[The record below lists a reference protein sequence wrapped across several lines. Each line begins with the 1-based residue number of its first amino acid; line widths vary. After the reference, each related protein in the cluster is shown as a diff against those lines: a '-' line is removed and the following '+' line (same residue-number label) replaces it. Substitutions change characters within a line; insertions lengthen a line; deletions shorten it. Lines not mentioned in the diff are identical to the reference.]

1 MKDNPVDKEKVKSF
15 LLEVL
20 KENVDSKSIEW
31 LLQQKEKIAM
41 EASYLKFY
49 MAFSQASRYF
59 KKQLLSLSEKDKEK
73 ANQLVKGFSPASWDQ
88 LQAARSYLLLHF
100 EENDPSTW
108 VKALNKLFET
118 ADMHEQQSLY
128 AAIPLMPFQKEMTER
143 AIEGLRT
150 NISSVFDAVALNN
163 PFPSKYFDERAWNQ
177 MVIKAVFLQRPLY
190 QIQNAN
196 IRANHNLAK
205 ILTDFAHER
214 WAAGRKV
221 MPELWRFV
229 GPYID
234 GENITDIKKVFD
246 SGDLLHKKA
255 ALLACSLSDFSE
267 AKKLLEQ
274 YPDLKAAI
282 QNGNIN
288 WESLGKEFQSTIQ

>member
-20 KENVDSKSIEW
+20 KENADSKSIEW
-31 LLQQKEKIAM
+31 LLQQKEKIEN
-41 EASYLKFY
+41 EASYLKFF
-49 MAFSQASRYF
+49 MAFSQSSRYF
-59 KKQLLSLSEKDKEK
+59 KKQLLSLSDKNKEK
-73 ANQLVKGFSPASWDQ
+73 ADQLVKGFSPSSWDQ
-88 LQAARSYLLLHF
+88 LQTARSYLLLHF
-100 EENDPSTW
+100 EENDPTSW

-128 AAIPLMPFQKEMTER
+128 AAIPIMPFQEEMTER

-177 MVIKAVFLQRPLY
+177 MVIKAIFLQRPLY
-190 QIQNAN
+190 QIQNADE
-196 IRANHNLAK
+196 RANLNLAK
-205 ILTDFAHER
+205 ILVDFAHER

-229 GPYID
+229 APYID
-234 GENITDIKKVFD
+234 TDNISDIKKVLQT
-246 SGDLLHKKA
+246 GDLLQKKA
-255 ALLACSLSDFSE
+255 GLLACSQSDFAE
-267 AKKLLEQ
+267 AKKLLDQHAE
-274 YPDLKAAI
+274 LKSQI
-282 QNGNIN
+282 QKGDIT
-288 WESLGKEFQSTIQ
+288 WESIGKEFQSTIQ

>member
-1 MKDNPVDKEKVKSF
+1 MKDNTVDKEKIKSF

-20 KENVDSKSIEW
+20 KENTEGKSIEW
-31 LLQQKEKIAM
+31 LLQQKEKIEN

-59 KKQLLSLSEKDKEK
+59 KKQALRISELDKER
-73 ANQLVKGFSPASWDQ
+73 AEQLKKGFRPSSWDQ

-100 EENDPSTW
+100 EENDPRSW
-108 VKALNKLFET
+108 VIALNKLFET

-128 AAIPLMPFQKEMTER
+128 AALPIMPFQEEMTER

-163 PFPSKYFDERAWNQ
+163 PFPSQYFDERAWNQ
-177 MVIKAVFLQRPLY
+177 MVIKAIFLQRPLY
-190 QIQNAN
+190 QIQNADE
-196 IRANHNLAK
+196 RANHNLSK
-205 ILTDFAHER
+205 TLIDFAHER

-229 GPYID
+229 GPFI
-234 GENITDIKKVFD
+234 ESETISDIKKVID
-246 SGDLLHKKA
+246 SGDLLQKKA
-255 ALLACSLSDFSE
+255 GLLACSQSDFAE
-267 AKKLLEQ
+267 AKNLLDQ
-274 YPDLKAAI
+274 FPDFKSSI
-282 QNGNIN
+282 QKGDLN
-288 WESLGKEFQSTIQ
+288 WESIGEEFQSTI

>member
-88 LQAARSYLLLHF
+88 LQTARSYLLLHF

-177 MVIKAVFLQRPLY
+177 MVIKAIFLQRPLY

-234 GENITDIKKVFD
+234 GENITDIKKVLD

-267 AKKLLEQ
+267 AKELLEQ